1 MSKVMPSQIVQTID
15 ELFPHAATGEGGI
28 LDASHGSRL
37 RGIRNLF
44 KEVPPELIILPP
56 GQYADLIL
64 AISAI
69 EEYLGSWTTRGYV
82 QSVKKIKDQDIVTVI
97 RQALALCPDE
107 YPPITTTELVFIH
120 DDALRD
126 SIRRD
131 AGAVHRAL
139 DNAEWKAATV
149 LAGSTIE
156 ALLHWKIQ
164 EHPQKQ
170 EIEAALKTVVIANKA
185 TKPRAN
191 DPDTWDLAHFIEVAA
206 EMKFIEPE
214 TQIAANLA
222 RNFRNLIHPGRAIR
236 LKQTCDRATA
246 YSAVGALEHVIRNL
260 S

>member
-15 ELFPHAATGEGGI
+15 ELFPHAATGESGT

-37 RGIRNLF
+37 RGIRNLL
-44 KEVPPELIILPP
+44 KEVPPELIVLPP

-82 QSVKKIKDQDIVTVI
+82 QTVKKIKDRDIVTVI
-97 RQALALCPDE
+97 RQAMATCPDE
-107 YPPITTTELVFIH
+107 YPPIPSTELAFVH
-120 DDALRD
+120 DNALRD

-131 AGAVHRAL
+131 VGAVQRAL

-156 ALLHWKIQ
+156 ALLHGKIQ
-164 EHPQKQ
+164 EHPQKP
-170 EIEAALKTVVIANKA
+170 EIEVAPKNVLAANKT

-191 DPDTWDLAHFIEVAA
+191 DPDTWDLAHFIKVAA
-206 EMKFIEPE
+206 EMKFIEPD

-222 RNFRNLIHPGRAIR
+222 RNF
-236 LKQTCDRATA
+236 
-246 YSAVGALEHVIRNL
+246 
-260 S
+260 